1 MAPLPPP
8 TTGRERDDAVC
19 PPCGAA
25 LQASEL
31 DVMGGGIQGIQ
42 ARPGV
47 IYVAMEREKE
57 EGTEGDGEREKSKVK
72 NTLI

>member
-8 TTGRERDDAVC
+8 TTGRERDEAVC
-19 PPCGAA
+19 PPCGAM

-47 IYVAMEREKE
+47 IYVAMGREKE
-57 EGTEGDGEREKSKVK
+57 GGTEGDRRKKE
-72 NTLI
+72 I